1 MMIAHAPAGYLPAQR
16 DEACARFQRIYPRY
30 ETTQILDDLRAREY
44 GRLDRLGHVYLDH
57 TGGGLYAESQLRDH
71 MDLLRENVF
80 GNPHSTNPT
89 SVASTH
95 LGEQARERVLDFF
108 NADPDEYAVIFTP
121 NASSALRLVGE
132 AYPFGP
138 GDRYL
143 LTFDNHNSVNGLR
156 EFARARGAATTYV
169 PVVAPELHID
179 ADFLMRELDRVTPGQ
194 HHLFAYPAQSN
205 FSGVQHELGWIA
217 LAQQRGWDVL
227 VDAAAFAP
235 CNRLDLSRWHPDFVP
250 LSFYKI
256 FGYPAGVGC
265 LLARKA
271 ALAKLHRPWFA
282 GGTITIAS
290 VRGDGHYL
298 AEGATGFEDGTVNYL
313 SLPAVEIG
321 LRYIAGI
328 GIDRIHDRVSCLTAW
343 LLDELQALRHTNG
356 WPLIQLYGPPTG
368 AGRGGTVTLNFIDPS
383 GRLCDSRRVE
393 AAANLLNI
401 SLRTGCFCNPGA
413 DEIAHGRTAADLAPF
428 FNRSEPVFMD
438 EFIAAM
444 GDKTGG
450 GVRISLGLVSSFAD
464 VYRFMAFAQTFV
476 DRCAAEL

>member
-1 MMIAHAPAGYLPAQR
+1 MIVDAPLGYAPVDM
-16 DEACARFQRIYPRY
+16 DEARARFQRDHPRY
-30 ETTQILDDLRAREY
+30 GATRLLDELRASEY

-57 TGGGLYAESQLRDH
+57 TGGGLYAESQLREH
-71 MDLLRENVF
+71 MALLRDNVF

-89 SVASTH
+89 SQVSTAS
-95 LGEQARERVLDFF
+95 GESARACVLDFF

-143 LTFDNHNSVNGLR
+143 LMFDNHNSVNGLR
-156 EFARARGAATTYV
+156 EFARARGAGTTYV
-169 PVVAPELHID
+169 PVVAPELRVD
-179 ADFLMRELDRVTPGQ
+179 ADLLTLELDRVTPGR

-205 FSGVQHELGWIA
+205 FSGVQHDLGWIA
-217 LAQQRGWDVL
+217 RAQARGWDVL
-227 VDAAAFAP
+227 VDAASFAP

-271 ALAKLHRPWFA
+271 ALAKLRRPWFA

-290 VRGDGHYL
+290 VQGDGHYL

-328 GIDRIHDRVSCLTAW
+328 GIDRINERVACLTGW
-343 LLDELQALRHTNG
+343 LLDELQALCHSNG
-356 WPLIQLYGPPTG
+356 RPLIQLYGPPTP
-368 AGRGGTVTLNFIDPS
+368 ARRGGIVTFNFSDPA
-383 GRLCDSRRVE
+383 GRLCDARRVE
-393 AAANLLNI
+393 AAANAVNI

-413 DEIAHGRTAADLAPF
+413 DEVAHGLTAADLAPF
-428 FNRSEPVFMD
+428 FNRAEPVCVQD
-438 EFIAAM
+438 FIAGR
-444 GDKTGG
+444 GDKTSGA
-450 GVRISLGLVSSFAD
+450 VRISLGLVSTFAD
-464 VYRFMAFAQTFV
+464 VYRFMAFAETFV
-476 DRCAAEL
+476 DRPAAKT